1 MEQKGLEQ
9 NMRDTQQQVRTPEW
23 RLFATDRLPERL
35 LSDRE
40 FWSRQPLLEDELRVD
55 FAADE
60 GSPDGEPKVVSE
72 EYDGLNERTDCF
84 LLVSRYPLLMR
95 GYAV

>member
-1 MEQKGLEQ
+1 M
-9 NMRDTQQQVRTPEW
+9 RTPEW
-23 RLFATDRLPERL
+23 RLFATGRLPERL
-35 LSDRE
+35 LLDRE
-40 FWSRQPLLEDELRVD
+40 FWSRQPALEDELRVD

-60 GSPDGEPKVVSE
+60 ARAEGEPEIVAD